1 MTLCE
6 PSQQPSGDAS
16 ITLRV
21 LSIAVF
27 LTSVLSVVFVVV
39 YVVGR
44 AAQPEPTLAAGAARE
59 SLGAAQAFSG
69 PAGAGSAARADPA
82 APDPS
87 VIAHEALDPV
97 GAGRVLAP

>member
-6 PSQQPSGDAS
+6 PLHQPSGDAG
-16 ITLRV
+16 ITLRL

-39 YVVGR
+39 YVGR
-44 AAQPEPTLAAGAARE
+44 AAQPEPAPGAARE
-59 SLGAAQAFSG
+59 SPAMARAYSG
-69 PAGAGSAARADPA
+69 PGRAGSAARAEPA
-82 APDPS
+82 APDPA
-87 VIAHEALDPV
+87 VLAHEALDPV